1 MTTYDLEP
9 VGNEARLELTLK
21 RIVYTKFDAALE
33 QIARYEA
40 GSLTD
45 FTKLLQEKLDTKRP
59 DIDKLENRVVE

>member
-1 MTTYDLEP
+1 M
-9 VGNEARLELTLK
+9 ELTLK